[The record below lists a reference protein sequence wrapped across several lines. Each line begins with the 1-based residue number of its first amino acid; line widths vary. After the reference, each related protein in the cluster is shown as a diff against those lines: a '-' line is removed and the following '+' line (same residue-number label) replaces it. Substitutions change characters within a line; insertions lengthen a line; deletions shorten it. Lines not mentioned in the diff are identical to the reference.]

1 LLPKPQKN
9 SAKSDYDSK
18 LQGNY
23 MKNQVM
29 ILLCALTLSSC
40 GKEQF
45 SNKENDAINNKI
57 KQFI

>member
-1 LLPKPQKN
+1 
-9 SAKSDYDSK
+9 
-18 LQGNY
+18 